1 MKGKPAE
8 AIDYA
13 AIAHKTPEFSGADL
27 EALIDVAI
35 EAKLEEAMRKGVP
48 SPLTTSD
55 LAAAAAKQKS
65 TTKEWFTTGKNYA
78 LFANEGGLYDD
89 ILNYLKLK
97 R

>member
-1 MKGKPAE
+1 
-8 AIDYA
+8 
-13 AIAHKTPEFSGADL
+13 
-27 EALIDVAI
+27 
-35 EAKLEEAMRKGVP
+35 MRKGVP

-89 ILNYLKLK
+89 ILHYLKLK
-97 R
+97 K